1 MNASRLYSSGRRS
14 LCGAAVM
21 SILSVGTTSAQFFG
35 PQTKT
40 EIRIV
45 VDLTAEGRKL
55 PEPSRER
62 PVVYF
67 PVTAPEPEA
76 GEGVPDRSEVHRWLI
91 QALAA
96 QGYLPV
102 NPQQDQPSQLLVFQW
117 GELDP
122 QIEEMEMRVDD
133 DNPVMAQKFWNER
146 EFLDLIAGR
155 SADRPMPW
163 WKREAMRR
171 EAVVSRH
178 FVRLVAFD
186 YEAAKKQQQK
196 VLWHAR
202 VSTHADGVT
211 LKEVLPT
218 LIKAGGPHFGRA
230 TKQPVVVTLPF
241 VRDGNVEL
249 GEPRVKEYL
258 PPTSKEPEA
267 KKGR

>member
-1 MNASRLYSSGRRS
+1 MMTTPAFRFLGRLA
-14 LCGAAVM
+14 LCGTVAV
-21 SILSVGTTSAQFFG
+21 LSAVTTAAQFFG
-35 PQTKT
+35 PQTRT
-40 EIRIV
+40 EIRVV
-45 VDLTAEGRKL
+45 VDLTPDGRKL
-55 PEPSRER
+55 PEPSPTR
-62 PVVYF
+62 PVIYF

-76 GEGVPDRSEVHRWLI
+76 DEGVPDRKAVHRWLI

-102 NPQQDQPSQLLVFQW
+102 NPQQDRPSQLLVFQW

-122 QIEEMEMRVDD
+122 QIEEMETRVDD
-133 DNPVMAQKFWNER
+133 DNPVMGQKFWNER

-155 SADRPMPW
+155 SSDKPMPW
-163 WKREAMRR
+163 WKRENLRR

-186 YEAAKKQQQK
+186 YEAAKKKEQK

-211 LKEVLPT
+211 LKEVLPA
-218 LIKAGGPHFGRA
+218 LIRAGGPHFGRA
-230 TKQPVVVTLPF
+230 TKQPVVVTVPF

-249 GEPRVKEYL
+249 GDPTVEGYL
-258 PPTSKEPEA
+258 PPTGEPT
-267 KKGR
+267 K